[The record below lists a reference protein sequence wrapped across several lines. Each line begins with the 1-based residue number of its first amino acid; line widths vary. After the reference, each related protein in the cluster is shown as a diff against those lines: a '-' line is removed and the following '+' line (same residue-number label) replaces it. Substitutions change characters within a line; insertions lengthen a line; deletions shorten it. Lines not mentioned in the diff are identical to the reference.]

1 MQIDTQVL
9 RLREYKQTYRAA
21 QGAPP
26 GDPCRFDVPPVRR
39 VNARG
44 GVEIQA
50 R

>member
-9 RLREYKQTYRAA
+9 RLREYKQTNRAA

-26 GDPCRFDVPPVRR
+26 GDPCRFVIPSIRR

-44 GVEIQA
+44 GTEIQA